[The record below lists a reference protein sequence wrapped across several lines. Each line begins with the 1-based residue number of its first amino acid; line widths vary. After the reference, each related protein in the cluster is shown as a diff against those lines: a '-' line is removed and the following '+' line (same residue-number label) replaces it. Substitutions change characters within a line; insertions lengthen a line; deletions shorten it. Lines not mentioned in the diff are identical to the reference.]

1 MKNAA
6 IAAAIVAASAVVV
19 ASSSSCRLYEERD
32 TQLRFDPNGV
42 APLQTFAEGC
52 LSLNVVTTPFA
63 SGPAWSFRA
72 AADDEFGGEGE
83 VDRSGVTVS
92 EQVE

>member
-1 MKNAA
+1 MK
-6 IAAAIVAASAVVV
+6 IA
-19 ASSSSCRLYEERD
+19 ER
-32 TQLRFDPNGV
+32 
-42 APLQTFAEGC
+42 C

-63 SGPAWSFRA
+63 SDPAWSFRA
-72 AADDEFGGEGE
+72 AADDEFGREGE